1 MSQLYF
7 DMSGNKASIHVKYGS
22 ETVTFSSLYYIKGKD
37 SNDVETAASP
47 YNEFNQWIT
56 TKPQAW
62 QSELFGY
69 YKELRNTIDTVNNV
83 ELLLQQLNKIFVKV
97 YDMISLEEIKMWIIN
112 PNTPVYVTTKPSTRY
127 DENRI
132 AVPKETTYEY
142 EDYLELVIYSF
153 ALRLA
158 APVLGEVTYRR
169 LREEYGRNAK
179 EVYAMEMLHGTVLDD
194 CRAEQR
200 LKEFMANTKVQTDI
214 NNIVVSGLSE
224 EDFQNYM
231 YAIIVLK
238 KVTLG
243 DISGADGSYQLIK
256 DIYYLYR
263 SKIKQISKPSTTDPN
278 QVQIKRNPITD
289 NNSFSESNSQSIL
302 DVGYARSNLL
312 SDDKIFLKMAIND
325 HAQLINT
332 LCSDLPPEL
341 YYESLD
347 AMRTKFDLSIQ
358 SNEDG
363 YSKPL
368 QEVQLTIL
376 KWLVDESVNTVIF
389 DSLELEEFIGLIA
402 VIRAI
407 LWYREFY
414 EFAAIISAIS
424 LEPRFDQ
431 IHIPYSHR
439 DNITTAIQ
447 EMLEKRFDLAG
458 NTKSEKRNMSAIGC
472 IGLIE
477 TEISGTNWLLTLPD
491 SWLVQNKIQTKEGRL
506 IVQSN
511 IRNRIAE
518 LMLFI
523 EANQKLIE
531 DI

>member
-1 MSQLYF
+1 
-7 DMSGNKASIHVKYGS
+7 
-22 ETVTFSSLYYIKGKD
+22 
-37 SNDVETAASP
+37 
-47 YNEFNQWIT
+47 
-56 TKPQAW
+56 
-62 QSELFGY
+62 
-69 YKELRNTIDTVNNV
+69 
-83 ELLLQQLNKIFVKV
+83 
-97 YDMISLEEIKMWIIN
+97 
-112 PNTPVYVTTKPSTRY
+112 
-127 DENRI
+127 
-132 AVPKETTYEY
+132 
-142 EDYLELVIYSF
+142 
-153 ALRLA
+153 
-158 APVLGEVTYRR
+158 
-169 LREEYGRNAK
+169 
-179 EVYAMEMLHGTVLDD
+179 
-194 CRAEQR
+194 
-200 LKEFMANTKVQTDI
+200 
-214 NNIVVSGLSE
+214 
-224 EDFQNYM
+224 
-231 YAIIVLK
+231 
-238 KVTLG
+238 
-243 DISGADGSYQLIK
+243 
-256 DIYYLYR
+256 
-263 SKIKQISKPSTTDPN
+263 
-278 QVQIKRNPITD
+278 
-289 NNSFSESNSQSIL
+289 
-302 DVGYARSNLL
+302 
-312 SDDKIFLKMAIND
+312 
-325 HAQLINT
+325 
-332 LCSDLPPEL
+332 
-341 YYESLD
+341 
-347 AMRTKFDLSIQ
+347 MRTKFDLSIQ

-439 DNITTAIQ
+439 DNITPAIQ

-477 TEISGTNWLLTLPD
+477 SEISGTNWLLTLPD
-491 SWLVQNKIQTKEGRL
+491 SWLTQNKIQTKEGRL